1 MTNDPGLQPQRTA
14 LAWQRTGLA
23 VAVTYTILVLAIIRH
38 LAAPLA
44 MVVLLIGT
52 AFLGVVARRFPT
64 GRDRTVEAL
73 QVWPMLAATTTFV
86 VSAAVIGS
94 TLAAWSAFGR

>member
-1 MTNDPGLQPQRTA
+1 MTGDPGLQPQRTA

-23 VAVTYTILVLAIIRH
+23 VGVTYTILVLAIIRH
-38 LAAPLA
+38 LAVPLA

-52 AFLGVVARRFPT
+52 AFLGLVARRFPT

-73 QVWPMLAATTTFV
+73 QVWPVLAATTTFAV
-86 VSAAVIGS
+86 IAAVIGS